1 MLMRNLNLIA
11 LIFIALFFI
20 SCSQKEISFQKTP
33 FSKIDGFFDDDLEL
47 AFEVFKKDCEKSQI
61 NPKFANVC
69 KLSENYN
76 NAQKFFTENFE
87 AYTIVDRDKNKQG
100 LITGYYEP
108 LLKGSFEKTSRYKY
122 PVYGLPQDLVI
133 SDDSKLKDYRNVGR
147 VENNR
152 LTPYYTRAQIESKV
166 SKSLEPILYVDN
178 KIDLFFL
185 QIQGS
190 GRVELEDK
198 TLINLAWAGQNGR
211 AYKSIGK
218 YLVENGIFTLEEID
232 GIKIKEYLNEN
243 PQKVD
248 EILNINESYIFFKIS
263 PNIATGALNTV
274 LTPKRNIA
282 VDRRF
287 IELGTPVFIKTTNP
301 VTKEPIKKLVVA
313 ADVGGAIKGEIRADF
328 YWGFGEEASLN
339 SHKMREYGE
348 IIVLEPKK

>member
-1 MLMRNLNLIA
+1 MQHIKYLLII
-11 LIFIALFFI
+11 LISFFFI
-20 SCSQKEISFQKTP
+20 SCSQKDISFEKTS
-33 FSKIDGFFDDDLEL
+33 FSKIDGFFDDDLNL

-61 NPKFANVC
+61 NPKFTNVC
-69 KLSENYN
+69 KLSETYN
-76 NAQKFFTENFE
+76 DAKKFFTENFE
-87 AYTIVDRDKNKQG
+87 AFTIVDRNKSKQG

-108 LLKGSFEKTSRYKY
+108 LLKGSFEKTLKYKY
-122 PVYGLPQDLVI
+122 PVYALPEDLVI
-133 SDDSKLKDYRNVGR
+133 SDDSKLKDYRNIGR

-152 LTPYYTRAQIESKV
+152 LTPYYKREEIDAQI
-166 SKSLEPILYVDN
+166 SKSLKAILYVDN

-211 AYKSIGK
+211 AYRSIGK
-218 YLVENGIFTLEEID
+218 YLVENNIFTLEEID

-243 PQKVD
+243 QEKVD
-248 EILNINESYIFFKIS
+248 EILNTNESYIFFKIS

-282 VDRRF
+282 VDRRY

-301 VTKEPIKKLVVA
+301 ITKEPINKLVVA

-328 YWGFGEEASLN
+328 YWGFGEEAKLN
-339 SHKMREYGE
+339 SHKMKEYGE